1 MRSRI
6 GAKFGVFMGFV
17 ALWPCAAA
25 AGAWP
30 QPVGKLQLIVPFTVS
45 WATEEYDA
53 AGDSQRRNRFS
64 KKEFHPYM
72 EYGLWK
78 DLTLVGTISLAR
90 EHTSWLGSTISQS
103 GLSRVEAGAR
113 YALGE
118 WQETY
123 FSLQPLIIWHGA
135 MSSDDG
141 YSSKRGD
148 VDGEFGI
155 TMGQHF
161 KWLGLDG
168 FSDNLIAIRIKP
180 ANTPNEFKANLTLG
194 VSFAHDLQIMM
205 KSESL
210 ATISQDQNAAVRQ
223 VMSNK
228 LGLSAVKKLDQTVTM
243 ELSYM
248 QSLSGK
254 NTVKDSSLGF
264 ALWYSF

>member
-6 GAKFGVFMGFV
+6 GAKFGAFLGAA
-17 ALWPCAAA
+17 ALWPCAAE

-30 QPVGKLQLIVPFTVS
+30 QPVGNLQLIVPFTVS
-45 WATEEYDA
+45 WANEDYDME
-53 AGDSQRRNRFS
+53 GGKQRRNRFS
-64 KKEFHPYM
+64 KKEFQPYM

-78 DLTLVGTISLAR
+78 DLTLVSTISFAH
-90 EHTSWLGSTISQS
+90 EQTSWLGSTISQR
-103 GLSRVEAGAR
+103 GLSRIEAGAR

-123 FSLQPLIIWHGA
+123 FSVQPLIIWHGA

-148 VDGEFGI
+148 IDGEFGLTI
-155 TMGQHF
+155 GQHF

-180 ANTPNEFKANLTLG
+180 ASTPNEFKANLTLG
-194 VSFAHDLQIMM
+194 VTFAHDLQIMI

-210 ATISQDQNAAVRQ
+210 ATISQDQNAATRQ
-223 VMSNK
+223 VTSNK
-228 LGLSAVKKLDQTVTM
+228 LGLSVVKKLDKTVSM

-248 QSLSGK
+248 KCLSGK
-254 NTVKDSSLGF
+254 NTVNDSSLGF